1 LPSRRRVGSNI
12 HGDDEKAKQNVGVS
26 HDFILAEVMDP
37 GALRNPN
44 SQLSYLFL

>member
-26 HDFILAEVMDP
+26 HNFTPAEIMD
-37 GALRNPN
+37 
-44 SQLSYLFL
+44 